1 MRRLGT
7 SKAQGFRLGAWGP
20 LPGWGLLYVNPQ
32 KVLEFPLLKGH
43 PNVCVQA
50 RRGRQRAELGKG
62 PARTPSLLD
71 PLYPWVPGAKWLP
84 TSSLGVPLFTLAV
97 HGMRA
102 WALHLSECQSP
113 HVFNGDDNSNYFTDE
128 D

>member
-1 MRRLGT
+1 MKRQEVPGVGEGMGAQEPTFMT
-7 SKAQGFRLGAWGP
+7 SCITLF
-20 LPGWGLLYVNPQ
+20 PQ
-32 KVLEFPLLKGH
+32 KVLEFPLRKGH

-50 RRGRQRAELGKG
+50 RRGRQRAELGPG

-71 PLYPWVPGAKWLP
+71 PLYPWVPGTKWLP
-84 TSSLGVPLFTLAV
+84 TPSLGVPLFTLAV

-113 HVFNGDDNSNYFTDE
+113 HVFNWDGNSNYFIDE